1 MKEKIKTALSRA
13 ALLVRSIYLLPV
25 ILYRKF
31 LSPLKISPSCRFT
44 PTCSA
49 YAVVAVREW
58 GIIAGS
64 LLALWRVIRCNPF
77 SRGGDDPVPSR
88 KEFFCR
94 VKAFFRKK
102 TEKNNLKNGKK

>member
-1 MKEKIKTALSRA
+1 MKEKIKTALARA
-13 ALLVRSIYLLPV
+13 ALSVRNIYLLPV

-49 YAVVAVREW
+49 YAVEAVREW

-64 LLALWRVIRCNPF
+64 VLALWRVIRCNPF
-77 SRGGDDPVPSR
+77 SRGGEDPVPSR
-88 KEFFCR
+88 KEFFRR

-102 TEKNNLKNGKK
+102 TEKK